1 MYTIKLIR
9 RGEPLWRRTFMPY
22 YYKLGTNGSEVQLR
36 GKLLLCV
43 HKATRAIPE
52 HHIFGLNSPMLV
64 IPAVQAGG
72 SEGRGHH

>member
-1 MYTIKLIR
+1 
-9 RGEPLWRRTFMPY
+9 MPY
-22 YYKLGTNGSEVQLR
+22 YYKLGTNGPEVQLR

-52 HHIFGLNSPMLV
+52 HRIFRLNSPILV
-64 IPAVQAGG
+64 IPAVQVGG